1 MGFGIL
7 SEFLQEYKGFIKKPQ
22 KDLPCIGPEEA
33 IPVFS
38 TIAISKVGEKIR
50 SENGTIKNTMR
61 CSGKDK
67 YQAVSLLNEI
77 SIDINMEQ
85 SRT

>member
-1 MGFGIL
+1 MLTNTMLRRCFNSL
-7 SEFLQEYKGFIKKPQ
+7 LMSKVQAAPS
-22 KDLPCIGPEEA
+22 P